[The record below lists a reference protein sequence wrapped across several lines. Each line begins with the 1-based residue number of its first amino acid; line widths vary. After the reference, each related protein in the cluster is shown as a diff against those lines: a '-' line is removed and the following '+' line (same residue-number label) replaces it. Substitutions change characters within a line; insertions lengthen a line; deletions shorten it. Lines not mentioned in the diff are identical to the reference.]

1 MNSNPYLHYYF
12 CFYGGEILKSNSFRV
27 KSAIG
32 PELTGGKQKKEAIP
46 HRIAPIP
53 QIRDLRFTNN
63 TGFRLRLYLHGSTPC
78 G

>member
-1 MNSNPYLHYYF
+1 MEVMRAGCPNTSRQFEVVGNEML
-12 CFYGGEILKSNSFRV
+12 ETQ
-27 KSAIG
+27 
-32 PELTGGKQKKEAIP
+32 ETKKEAIP